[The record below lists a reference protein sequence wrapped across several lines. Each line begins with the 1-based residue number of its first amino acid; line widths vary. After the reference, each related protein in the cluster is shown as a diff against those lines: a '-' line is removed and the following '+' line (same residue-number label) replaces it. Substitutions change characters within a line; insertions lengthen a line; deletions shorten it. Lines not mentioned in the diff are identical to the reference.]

1 MDRILLPR
9 SPVIDQAVL
18 RDRRDRFMHRL
29 GGAAAVIPAA
39 PLVTHHAD
47 VEHAFRQ
54 NSDFWYLTGFD
65 EPGAVALFLPHKT
78 ENPFVMFVAPKEPS
92 AEVWNGFRWGC
103 EGAVEQFGADLAHP
117 IEELEQ
123 KLAGYLEGAEGIAFR
138 VGRHPKVEPL
148 VLAAWAQQL
157 DRAPRSGGAALG
169 LVAPCPL
176 LHELRLRKS
185 PEELEQMRLAARI
198 SAEAHELARQ
208 VARPGLNER
217 QVQAV
222 IEQHFLEQGARG
234 PAYGSIVAGGDNAC
248 VLHYTA
254 NNSELKDGDLLLID
268 AGCSVNDYYNGD
280 ITRTFPINGRFSGEQ
295 RALYELVLAA
305 QEAAVAAVGP
315 GATAEGVHGTAVS
328 VLVEGLLELGL
339 LRGERDGLIEQGAYR
354 HLYMHRTGH
363 WLGLDV
369 HDVGAYRLGE
379 HPMTLEPGMVLTV
392 EPGLYV
398 SDRLPA
404 KPGET
409 EDCKQALAFQATAG
423 TNIGSLPPYEAF
435 CMGGGNSVRGYYDCD
450 LGVGRSFGEATIEY
464 RFPLLK
470 IVSGELFVDG
480 GSAFGSQ
487 DNVPGKPGPL
497 LGKPG
502 QGFSVGTGVIITT
515 PVGPLR
521 LEVASQDFTGLWRFN
536 LGVGWKF

>member
-1 MDRILLPR
+1 MS
-9 SPVIDQAVL
+9 SPAIDPAVL
-18 RDRRDRFMHRL
+18 AERRRQFLQRL
-29 GGAAAVIPAA
+29 GGAAAVIPGA

-65 EPGAVALFLPHKT
+65 EPDAVALFLPHRD
-78 ENPFVMFVAPKEPS
+78 EGERFVLFVPPREPR

-103 EGAVEQFGADLAHP
+103 EGAVERFGADLAHP
-117 IEELEQ
+117 RAELGER
-123 KLAGYLEGAEGIAFR
+123 LGDYLQGADGIAFR
-138 VGRHPKVEPL
+138 IGRHPEVEPL
-148 VLAAWAQQL
+148 VLQAWARQL
-157 DRAPRSGGAALG
+157 DRAPRSGSAALG

-176 LHELRLRKS
+176 LHEMRLRKS
-185 PEELEQMRLAARI
+185 HAELERLRQAARI

-254 NNSELKDGDLLLID
+254 NNAPLRDGDLLLID
-268 AGCSVNDYYNGD
+268 AGCSLNDYYNGD

-305 QEAAVAAVGP
+305 QEQAVAAVGP
-315 GATAEGVHGTAVS
+315 GQTAEGVHATAVR
-328 VLVEGLLELGL
+328 VLVEGLRELGL
-339 LRGERDGLIEQGAYR
+339 LVGEVDGILEQGAYR

-379 HPMTLEPGMVLTV
+379 HPVVLEPGMVLTV

-398 SDRLPA
+398 SDRLEVPEGQPA
-404 KPGET
+404 IANRWKGIGIRI
-409 EDCKQALAFQATAG
+409 EDDVAVTDHGHENLTAAALKAAAAM
-423 TNIGSLPPYEAF
+423 E
-435 CMGGGNSVRGYYDCD
+435 R
-450 LGVGRSFGEATIEY
+450 
-464 RFPLLK
+464 
-470 IVSGELFVDG
+470 
-480 GSAFGSQ
+480 
-487 DNVPGKPGPL
+487 
-497 LGKPG
+497 
-502 QGFSVGTGVIITT
+502 
-515 PVGPLR
+515 
-521 LEVASQDFTGLWRFN
+521 
-536 LGVGWKF
+536 